1 MVGPLK
7 RGRPSGR
14 SDGAPATTP
23 SIDRPMVLESEP
35 MDATGPPW
43 PSGGR
48 QPSRSSA
55 GMQKTKA
62 NDCQSQYSTPA
73 CLYLRTWAEQSP
85 WLMSTGSTNTFVAPS
100 FFQ

>member
-1 MVGPLK
+1 MV
-7 RGRPSGR
+7 
-14 SDGAPATTP
+14 D
-23 SIDRPMVLESEP
+23 DREP
-35 MDATGPPW
+35 MLATGPPW

-62 NDCQSQYSTPA
+62 KDCQSQYSTPA

-85 WLMSTGSTNTFVAPS
+85 CVMSTGSTNTFSAPS